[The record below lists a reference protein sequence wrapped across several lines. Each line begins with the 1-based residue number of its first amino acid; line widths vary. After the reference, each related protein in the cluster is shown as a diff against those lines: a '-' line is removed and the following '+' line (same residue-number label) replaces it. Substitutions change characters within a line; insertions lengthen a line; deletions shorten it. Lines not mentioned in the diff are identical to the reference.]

1 MVRYNLEIY
10 ISYMG
15 CPCGTSTQKQDK
27 QAEDFQQTLIRLKN
41 KYPNEISYM
50 VYALN
55 LHLQKFKTRPEVTR
69 ILQSQGKKGLPLI
82 FVNDH
87 LVFQGAYPT
96 LKDMEMSLSSENSI
110 HEQI

>member
-1 MVRYNLEIY
+1 MPRYNLEIY
-10 ISYMG
+10 VPFLQ
-15 CPCGTSTQKQDK
+15 CPCGPSSPEKDR

-41 KYPNEISYM
+41 KYKNEISYM

-55 LHLQKFKTRPEVTR
+55 LHLQQFKARPELAG
-69 ILQSQGKKGLPLI
+69 ILQSQGKKGLPAI
-82 FVNDH
+82 FVNDR

-96 LKDMEMSLSSENSI
+96 LKDMEMSLSSEKST